1 MKNKAPI
8 YWFIAIL
15 SVVDAWLISHPN
27 TLGRLGVWFYKYQ
40 YISTFPKALLTV
52 GLSVGVALGI
62 AEWAK
67 RQLRPTTAQKVLG
80 AGLGVSLVLLG
91 GIILKFSGG
100 TYAHT
105 GKAFIW
111 GFYLLPVLLLVVFGN
126 GLLELRRSR

>member
-1 MKNKAPI
+1 MKGKSFI
-8 YWFIAIL
+8 YWLIAPL

-27 TLGRLGVWFYKYQ
+27 ALGRLGVWFYKYQ

-80 AGLGVSLVLLG
+80 AGLGVSLILLG
-91 GIILKFSGG
+91 GIVLKFSGG

-111 GFYLLPVLLLVVFGN
+111 GFYLLPLLMMAVFGSSWWQN
-126 GLLELRRSR
+126 RRR